1 MACGLH
7 PDRADDRRGDRRRLV
22 AHSCVP
28 PGPEPRPSI
37 TALLG
42 FLGFA
47 LGSSPSWTSISFEG
61 LELPL
66 IREMH
71 GRQLE
76 ARGSD
81 ERANG
86 DSATSA
92 RHGRIPAATP
102 PPAHPVDPAPSGEDR
117 EAVPS
122 SERELLAQRDRWEL
136 PPRALPNPELLA
148 LNALVTRPTTGNPP
162 PATEGASPRGRAA
175 VREPRGLSR
184 ELRQFAHVFGE
195 ESPHKERNERLA

>member
-1 MACGLH
+1 L
-7 PDRADDRRGDRRRLV
+7 
-22 AHSCVP
+22 
-28 PGPEPRPSI
+28 
-37 TALLG
+37 
-42 FLGFA
+42 LGFA

-122 SERELLAQRDRWEL
+122 SERELLAQRDR
-136 PPRALPNPELLA
+136 
-148 LNALVTRPTTGNPP
+148 
-162 PATEGASPRGRAA
+162 EGASPRGRAA